1 MCGGERR
8 TIVSAM
14 TETLFGPPPPPPPP
28 PDERKLV
35 RSPDDKVVAGVC
47 AAFGRY
53 TDTDP
58 VLWRVTVA
66 VLTLFGGAG
75 LALYALGW
83 LLVPETG
90 QSKSLAERTLRRP
103 DNGLT
108 VAGIVLLVVGGIVLI
123 GLLDNGPGLPA
134 LLVIGGLAFLVAR
147 ERREHPVA
155 PAAWQ
160 PPPTTV
166 PYGPPPSWS
175 GPPEGWVPPP
185 PPVRERSPLGLVT
198 LSVAAVLAGLLLAL
212 SIAGVDGLT
221 APRILAVA
229 LLVVGA
235 GLLLG
240 SWFGRARWLIAIGLV
255 LTVGLAATATAERL
269 QLDEGLGQRTWVA
282 SAGSSEYALGA
293 GEGILDLRA
302 LEPGD
307 RAQISARI
315 GMGSLVVLV
324 PEGLS
329 VRVNS
334 AVDLGEISRPEDD
347 ALDRDRRQDG
357 TRLRESFVVGDG
369 PTTVELDLTVRLG
382 EIAVSHASS

>member
-1 MCGGERR
+1 
-8 TIVSAM
+8 M
-14 TETLFGPPPPPPPP
+14 TETLAGPPPPPPSP
-28 PDERKLV
+28 PDGRKLV

-83 LLVPETG
+83 LLVPERG
-90 QSKSLAERTLRRP
+90 QSQSLAERTLRRP
-103 DNGLT
+103 DDGLT
-108 VAGIVLLVVGGIVLI
+108 IAGIVVLVIGGIILI
-123 GLLDNGPGLPA
+123 ALLDNGPGLPA
-134 LLVIGGLAFLVAR
+134 LLVIGGIAFLVAR

-155 PAAWQ
+155 PPAWQ
-160 PPPTTV
+160 PPLAQ

-175 GPPEGWVPPP
+175 GPPEGWTPPP
-185 PPVRERSPLGLVT
+185 PPPRERSPLGPIT

-212 SIAGVDGLT
+212 SVAGVDGLT
-221 APRILAVA
+221 APRLLAAA
-229 LLVVGA
+229 LLVVGG

-240 SWFGRARWLIAIGLV
+240 AWFGRARWLIAVGLV
-255 LTVGLAATATAERL
+255 LAVALGATAATERL
-269 QLDEGLGQRTWVA
+269 ELDAGMGQRSWVA
-282 SAGSSEYALGA
+282 SAGTSDYTLGA
-293 GEGILDLRA
+293 GEGILDLRE

-307 RAQISARI
+307 RAEISALI

-329 VRVNS
+329 VRVEG
-334 AVDLGEISRPEDD
+334 AVDMGEISRPDD
-347 ALDRDRRQDG
+347 GFGRDRRQDG
-357 TRLRESFVVGDG
+357 TRLRESFIVGDG
-369 PTTVELDLTVRLG
+369 PPTVELDLTVRLG
-382 EIAVSHASS
+382 EIEVRRASS